1 MITVRSKV
9 ALRDINQFLLLSVRF
24 LILAGLILILS
35 GCQFSWPWTKKID
48 LTRATPDGLYQQGVA
63 YYQDGSYKKSVAV
76 FQRLKEEYPLS
87 KFAIMAE
94 LGIADSH
101 FSDKEWPE
109 AELAYTEFLNL
120 HPTNEN
126 LPYVLYQL
134 GLCHFNQ
141 MTTIDRDQSETV
153 KALREFERLTARFP
167 NSKFA
172 FLAEKMI
179 RECKK
184 ILGEQEFYVGEFYFN
199 IKQYRAALRRFEK
212 VARDYSN
219 VGLDYKVSYYLI
231 ETKRRLADAGADR
244 QIGVRSELPIQPPEP
259 LSSPPARRT
268 P

>member
-1 MITVRSKV
+1 VRSKRILPV
-9 ALRDINQFLLLSVRF
+9 LLVLV
-24 LILAGLILILS
+24 LILS
-35 GCQFSWPWTKKID
+35 GCQFSWPWTKKVD
-48 LTRATPDGLYQQGVA
+48 LTRATPDGLYQQGVT
-63 YYQDGSYKKSVAV
+63 YYQDGSYKKAVEV

-94 LGIADSH
+94 LGSADSH
-101 FSDKEWPE
+101 FSNKEYPE

-126 LPYVLYQL
+126 LPYVMYQL
-134 GLCHFNQ
+134 GLCHFKLI
-141 MTTIDRDQSETV
+141 TTIDRDQSETI
-153 KALREFERLTARFP
+153 KALRDFERLATRFP

-184 ILGEQEFYVGEFYFN
+184 IMGEQEFYVGEFYFT
-199 IKQYRAALRRFEK
+199 IKKYRAALRRFEK
-212 VARDYSN
+212 IAQVYPN

-231 ETKRRLADAGADR
+231 ETKRRLADETEAGR
-244 QIGVRSELPIQPPEP
+244 KTEVRVERPIQAPDQ
-259 LSSPPARRT
+259 LSRPPARRV

>member
-1 MITVRSKV
+1 MRSKRITQKLFV
-9 ALRDINQFLLLSVRF
+9 LVLVLM
-24 LILAGLILILS
+24 LS
-35 GCQFSWPWTKKID
+35 GCTFSWPWTKKID
-48 LTRATPDGLYQQGVA
+48 LTRATPDGLYQQGVE
-63 YYQDGSYKKSVAV
+63 YYQDGSYKKALEV

-94 LGIADSH
+94 LGIADSS
-101 FSDKEWPE
+101 FSAKDYPE
-109 AELAYTEFLNL
+109 AELAYSEFLNL

-126 LPYVLYQL
+126 LPYVMYQL

-141 MTTIDRDQSETV
+141 ITTIDRDQSEAF
-153 KALREFERLTARFP
+153 KSLSAFERLTARFP
-167 NSKFA
+167 GSKFA

-184 ILGEQEFYVGEFYFN
+184 TLGEQEFYVGEFYFN

-212 VARDYSN
+212 VAREYAN

-231 ETKRRLADAGADR
+231 ETKKRLAAAEAAKKTDVKSDMS
-244 QIGVRSELPIQPPEP
+244 VKPPEVSTNQPPV
-259 LSSPPARRT
+259 RRT

>member
-1 MITVRSKV
+1 MAVRNERI
-9 ALRDINQFLLLSVRF
+9 AMP
-24 LILAGLILILS
+24 LIRLVLIFSGLVLILS
-35 GCQFSWPWTKKID
+35 GCQFSWPWTKRID

-63 YYQDGSYKKSVAV
+63 YYQNGSYKKSVEV

-101 FSDKEWPE
+101 FSDKAWPE
-109 AELAYTEFLNL
+109 AELAYNEFLNL

-126 LPYVLYQL
+126 LPYVLYQV

-141 MTTIDRDQSETV
+141 ITTIDRDQSETL
-153 KALREFERLTARFP
+153 KALREFERLNTRFP

-184 ILGEQEFYVGEFYFN
+184 TLGEQEFYVGEFYFN
-199 IKQYRAALRRFEK
+199 MKQYRAALARFEK
-212 VARDYSN
+212 IAREYPN

-231 ETKRRLADAGADR
+231 ETKRHVAGV
-244 QIGVRSELPIQPPEP
+244 GVQGEQPTKAPVQP
-259 LSSPPARRT
+259 TPPPDPRGAPPVRRT

>member
-1 MITVRSKV
+1 VIPVRSKRILPV
-9 ALRDINQFLLLSVRF
+9 LLVLV
-24 LILAGLILILS
+24 LMIS
-35 GCQFSWPWTKKID
+35 GCQISWPWTKKID

-63 YYQDGSYKKSVAV
+63 YYQDGSYKKSVEV

-94 LGIADSH
+94 MGIADSH
-101 FSDKEWPE
+101 FSNKEYPE
-109 AELAYTEFLNL
+109 AELAYTEFINL

-134 GLCHFNQ
+134 GLCHFNPI
-141 MTTIDRDQSETV
+141 TTIDRDQSETL
-153 KALREFERLTARFP
+153 KALRDFERLTQRFP

-199 IKQYRAALRRFEK
+199 IKQYRAALWRFEK
-212 VARDYSN
+212 VARVYPN
-219 VGLDYKVSYYLI
+219 VGLDYKVSYFLI
-231 ETKRRLADAGADR
+231 ETKRRLAEEEASKKSAEKR
-244 QIGVRSELPIQPPEP
+244 
-259 LSSPPARRT
+259 
-268 P
+268 